1 MANTYKLDILSPQGS
16 AFSGNV
22 ISASFPTTSGII
34 TILAG
39 HTALITVLSAGDIEI
54 QLDNGEQKT
63 IAVSG
68 GFLEVSDNIVSVIA
82 NFAVRSEDIDDD
94 LIEKA
99 KLYAEEQKR
108 KKSKVNSE
116 IFEKDLQK
124 AIMALKVLEHN
135 KLKKKNKGVKY

>member
-1 MANTYKLDILSPQGS
+1 MTNIYKLDILSPQGS

-68 GFLEVSDNIVSVIA
+68 GFLEVSDNMVSVIA

-99 KLYAEEQKR
+99 KLYAEEQKK
-108 KKSKVNSE
+108 KKSLVNSE

-135 KLKKKNKGVKY
+135 KLKKRNKGVKY

>member
-1 MANTYKLDILSPQGS
+1 MANVYKLDILSPQGS
-16 AFSGNV
+16 AFGGDV
-22 ISASFPTTSGII
+22 ISATFPTTSGLI

-54 QLDNGEQKT
+54 EQAGGERKT

-68 GFLEVSDNIVSVIA
+68 GFLEVSDNTVSVIA

-99 KLYAEEQKR
+99 KLYAEEQKK
-108 KKSKVNSE
+108 KKSQVNSE

-135 KLKKKNKGVKY
+135 KLKKRNKGVKY

>member
-22 ISASFPTTSGII
+22 ISATFPTTSGLI
-34 TILAG
+34 TILAA
-39 HTALITVLSAGDIEI
+39 HTALITVLSAGDLEIE
-54 QLDNGEQKT
+54 QDNGERKT

-82 NFAVRSEDIDDD
+82 SFAVRSEDIDDD

-99 KLYAEEQKR
+99 KLYAEEQK
-108 KKSKVNSE
+108 KKKAHINSE

-135 KLKKKNKGVKY
+135 KLKKRNKGVKY

>member
-99 KLYAEEQKR
+99 KLYAEEKKR
-108 KKSKVNSE
+108 NKSKVNSE